1 MNETIHLKNSNIPK
15 MLASLVY
22 KNELLKFFAI
32 TAMFTSIL
40 VMIVLTQLVSKKPVV
55 IPINDSGEYLNQGTM
70 PKPELEVRRA
80 INAYIELRYKWDPKN
95 VDTKLKSAEN
105 FIAPQSLKAYRAQIA
120 NVARFSKEKLVTQK
134 IYPNDVLVDLESHKV
149 RITGD
154 RLTSV
159 QGLKAAGDLTL
170 ELEYQ
175 GGDRSKENPW
185 GILIT
190 KEKEANQ

>member
-1 MNETIHLKNSNIPK
+1 
-15 MLASLVY
+15 MLGSLIY

-32 TAMFTSIL
+32 AAMLTSIL
-40 VMIVLTQLVSKKPVV
+40 VSIVLTQEVSKQPVV
-55 IPINDSGEYLNQGTM
+55 VPLGQSGEYLSEGPM
-70 PKPELEVRRA
+70 PKPEFEVRRA
-80 INAYIELRYKWDPKN
+80 INAYLDFRYKWEPKN
-95 VDTKLKSAEN
+95 VDSQLKNAES
-105 FIAPQSLKAYRAQIA
+105 FIAPQSLKAYRTQIA

-134 IYPNDVLVDLESHKV
+134 IYPSDVSVNLESHKV
-149 RITGD
+149 RVSGD

-159 QGLKAAGDLTL
+159 QGLKAAGDLVL

-185 GILIT
+185 GIFIT

>member
-1 MNETIHLKNSNIPK
+1 MNETIHIQNTNIPK
-15 MLASLVY
+15 MFASLTY
-22 KNELLKFFAI
+22 KNALLKFFAV
-32 TAMFTSIL
+32 TAMFTTIL
-40 VMIVLTQLVSKKPVV
+40 VTTVLTQTVSKKPIV
-55 IPINDSGEYLNQGTM
+55 IPLGESGEYLNVGAM
-70 PKPELEVRRA
+70 PKPESEVRRA
-80 INAYIELRYKWDPKN
+80 INAYLDLRYKWEPKN
-95 VDTKLKSAEN
+95 VDAQLKSAES
-105 FIAPQSLKAYRAQIA
+105 FIAPQSLKAYRTQIV

-134 IYPNDVLVDLESHKV
+134 IYPNDIAVDLETHKV

-154 RLTSV
+154 RLTSI

-185 GILIT
+185 GIFIT

>member
-1 MNETIHLKNSNIPK
+1 MNETIHLKNTNIPK

-22 KNELLKFFAI
+22 KNEMLKFFAI
-32 TAMFTSIL
+32 AAMFTSIL
-40 VMIVLTQLVSKKPVV
+40 VIIVLTQVVSKKPVV
-55 IPINDSGEYLNQGTM
+55 IPLGESGEYLNEGPM
-70 PKPELEVRRA
+70 PKPDTEVRRA

-95 VDTKLKSAEN
+95 VDSKLKSAEN
-105 FIAPQSLKAYRAQIA
+105 FIAPQSLKAYRTQIA
-120 NVARFSKEKLVTQK
+120 NVAKFSKEKLVTQK
-134 IYPNDVLVDLESHKV
+134 IYPSDMAIDLESHKV

-185 GILIT
+185 GIFIT